1 LWERKGE
8 SERERKRRERESLWK
23 LDLSPPSF
31 SPYPSSPISL
41 QLGHNKI
48 NFFL

>member
-1 LWERKGE
+1 
-8 SERERKRRERESLWK
+8 LWK

-31 SPYPSSPISL
+31 SPPYPSSPISL
-41 QLGHNKI
+41 QLGHIKI